1 MIESSWVE
9 RYRSNRSLGFDAR
22 TSRSIVEVPS
32 YDVIVPTYYLKRMR
46 PCNSCRQWLAGEIF
60 VNRSDGAAIAASL
73 LSVAWRALQPTPD
86 ESILD
91 GPIMIVCYG
100 RDADVLLVKSGTQ
113 V

>member
-1 MIESSWVE
+1 M
-9 RYRSNRSLGFDAR
+9 NRRGSG
-22 TSRSIVEVPS
+22 
-32 YDVIVPTYYLKRMR
+32 
-46 PCNSCRQWLAGEIF
+46 
-60 VNRSDGAAIAASL
+60 AIAPNL
-73 LSVAWRALQPTPD
+73 LSVAWRALQPRPD